1 MGGRV
6 NGKTTLNPSKVCKFM
21 SLSSQQVRRGFAVR
35 RVTVWLAALWGM
47 GCLLLVRADP
57 WLAPGDA
64 TLRHDLQWLADE
76 GVFTAPTTT
85 WPLARD

>member
-21 SLSSQQVRRGFAVR
+21 SLSSQQVRSGFAVR
-35 RVTVWLAALWGM
+35 GVTVWLAALWVV
-47 GCLLLVRADP
+47 GCLLPVHADPWADP

-64 TLRHDLQWLADE
+64 TLRHDLQWLAD
-76 GVFTAPTTT
+76 
-85 WPLARD
+85 